1 LEVLVLLDFEATM
14 PDELT
19 ICAGDVVKNVSK
31 GKEEGWLE
39 GELRGK
45 RGMFPCNF
53 VKEVPVYL
61 IGESNR
67 EPRSIRKSKKTKVT
81 LQARKCEVAF
91 PYTPANEDELDLVV
105 GETIEILREIEDG
118 WWIGKKNNR
127 VGAFPSNFVKEIF
140 VPSKGEANF
149 LYNGYMKECCQ
160 AMFDYTAVTED
171 ELNLKKGDVIAII
184 NKTTEDEG
192 WWEGELNG
200 RRGFFPDNFVLVIPA
215 DVLHVSVGQRN
226 VLMIGPFVHLN
237 QMPVMDQNSSDANPK
252 TDTKSE
258 KPDTKDF
265 RSDPPGKIKLPGL
278 HKPPVPPPPVKE
290 KPIKLV
296 PKNEEPQLVSPKQP
310 PASPVQKEATEPQS
324 SPSTKTDQVVKTTS
338 PPKTPTESKAVA
350 QEESASLASVL
361 TELKDLRMS
370 LDLLKAQHERDIK
383 ELKGELKDEM
393 EKRMRL
399 QDEVEALRKK
409 Q

>member
-1 LEVLVLLDFEATM
+1 VEVLVLLDFEATM
-14 PDELT
+14 SDELT
-19 ICAGDVVKNVSK
+19 VHVGDVVKNVSK

-45 RGMFPCNF
+45 RGMFPSTF

-61 IGESNR
+61 IGDSHR
-67 EPRSIRKSKKTKVT
+67 EPRSLRKSMKPKVQT
-81 LQARKCEVAF
+81 RKCEVAF
-91 PYTPANEDELDLVV
+91 PYTPAHEDEMELVV

-118 WWIGKKNNR
+118 WWMGKKNNQI
-127 VGAFPSNFVKEIF
+127 GAFPSNFVKEIF
-140 VPSKGEANF
+140 VPSKGTLKLE
-149 LYNGYMKECCQ
+149 LGKVQQRPSLRRKTSSVKECCRV
-160 AMFDYTAVTED
+160 MFDYTGVTED
-171 ELNLKKGDVIAII
+171 ELTLKKGDVVAII
-184 NKTTEDEG
+184 NKSTEDEG

-200 RRGFFPDNFVLVIPA
+200 RRGFFPDNFVMVIPA
-215 DVLHVSVGQRN
+215 DALHTGNAGQPPVRRGSQKN
-226 VLMIGPFVHLN
+226 TVN
-237 QMPVMDQNSSDANPK
+237 QMPVMDQNSSDTNTK
-252 TDTKSE
+252 TETKSD

-278 HKPPVPPPPVKE
+278 HKPTVPPPPVKE

-296 PKNEEPQLVSPKQP
+296 PKNEEPQAVSPKQQP
-310 PASPVQKEATEPQS
+310 PASSVQKEAA
-324 SPSTKTDQVVKTTS
+324 KTTS
-338 PPKTPTESKAVA
+338 PPKTTTESKVVA
-350 QEESASLASVL
+350 QEESPSLASVL

-383 ELKGELKDEM
+383 ELKDELKDET